1 MDTLFILKGIEET
14 AIETISLVKGIS
26 RLMAKF
32 KETLRPL
39 FGKQYRHELLNN
51 LFFYPYTKI
60 EFMERDLIVK
70 RKTAAKYLDMIVDAG
85 LLTKKKV
92 GYFNYY
98 INTELVNLFVRQGKA
113 GNEDEPTIESVIDA
127 V

>member
-1 MDTLFILKGIEET
+1 MRVLRQTITF
-14 AIETISLVKGIS
+14 AETIIRNDLS

-39 FGKQYRHELLNN
+39 FGTQYRHELLNN

-98 INTELVNLFVRQGKA
+98 INTELVNLFRQTRKGWQRR
-113 GNEDEPTIESVIDA
+113 
-127 V
+127 